1 VALPP
6 SVFDGIS
13 GQLFSY
19 RYGVTIHVG
28 TLVGGTPTNQDV
40 AESWIRAKM
49 GLKADDLVR
58 AEVEAVMAARVG
70 ISPEAAVEEV
80 ARNRHLSGFKR
91 DFNSPQ
97 ARTDQQ
103 RATTT
108 GFVLEGKR
116 KIFTPEEALAT
127 FGELY
132 FEGRQLKAMMKE
144 ALMIGVA
151 SGHIEATKWG
161 RTSKAAKGFF
171 AEHLFV
177 DEDVV
182 YMGVTEAST
191 IDQSFVHTFRGSGIK
206 LEEKL
211 HDAELSF
218 TLIADFDFE
227 SKVKDFF
234 GILFA
239 IGEKNGI
246 GASRS
251 QGFGRFST
259 TRFERVVSDAATTK
273 KATARAKELKEL
285 EATLE
290 LARV

>member
-1 VALPP
+1 MALPP
-6 SVFDGIS
+6 SVFGGIS
-13 GQLFSY
+13 DQLFSY
-19 RYGVTIHVG
+19 RYEVTIHVG

-49 GLKADDLVR
+49 GLKVDDLVR
-58 AEVEAVMAARVG
+58 AEVAAVMEARGVTAQ
-70 ISPEAAVEEV
+70 EAVEEV

-91 DFNSPQ
+91 DFNSPL
-97 ARTDQQ
+97 ARADQQ
-103 RATTT
+103 QATTT
-108 GFVLEGKR
+108 GFVLAGKR
-116 KIFTPEEALAT
+116 KIFTPAEALAI
-127 FGELY
+127 FGEL
-132 FEGRQLKAMMKE
+132 FLEGRQLKAMMKE

-151 SGHIEATKWG
+151 AGHIDATKWG
-161 RTSKAAKGFF
+161 KTSKAAKGFF
-171 AEHLFV
+171 AEHVFV
-177 DEDVV
+177 EEDTV

-191 IDQSFVHTFRGSGIK
+191 IDQAFVHTFRGSGIK

-218 TLIADFDFE
+218 TIIADWDFDA
-227 SKVKDFF
+227 KVKDFF
-234 GILFA
+234 GVLFA

-285 EATLE
+285 EKTLE
-290 LARV
+290 LARA